1 MILNINIKYG
11 TINDFDILL
20 SCISI
25 ISFCVDK
32 DPKSNLRIILEI
44 QTILQT
50 KLQTA
55 DVVSDYW

>member
-25 ISFCVDK
+25 ISFCVDE

-50 KLQTA
+50 KLQTV